1 MSEEA
6 STAEPHDLEEI
17 VLNVDVTPP
26 CPSCSQP
33 TILLARYPHSWRNN
47 KGGTVSGFRKS
58 VLCRVCDRDDSAAAP
73 LVALYEEDGSFPADK
88 LDVFGPLA
96 EVWVENCRN
105 TTVDEG
111 LLNEQERLW
120 RDGEL

>member
-6 STAEPHDLEEI
+6 STGEPHDLEEI

-47 KGGTVSGFRKS
+47 KGGTVSGFRES

-73 LVALYEEDGSFPADK
+73 LVAPYAEDGSFPADK

-96 EVWVENCRN
+96 AVWVENRRN
-105 TTVDEG
+105 TAVDEG

-120 RDGEL
+120 RGGDL

>member
-6 STAEPHDLEEI
+6 STGEPHDLEEI
-17 VLNVDVTPP
+17 VLNVGVTPP

-33 TILLARYPHSWRNN
+33 TILLARCPHSWRNN
-47 KGGTVSGFRKS
+47 KGGTVSGFRES

-73 LVALYEEDGSFPADK
+73 LVALYEEDSSFPADR

-96 EVWVENCRN
+96 AVWVEHRRN

-120 RDGEL
+120 QDGEL

>member
-6 STAEPHDLEEI
+6 STGEPHDLEEI
-17 VLNVDVTPP
+17 VLNVDATPP

-33 TILLARYPHSWRNN
+33 TILLAKYPHTWGNN
-47 KGGTVSGFRKS
+47 KGGISGFRES
-58 VLCRVCDRDDSAAAP
+58 VLCRVCDRDDPAAAP
-73 LVALYEEDGSFPADK
+73 LVALYEEDASFPADK

-96 EVWVENCRN
+96 AVWVETRRN
-105 TTVDEG
+105 TAVDEE

-120 RDGEL
+120 RGGEL

>member
-6 STAEPHDLEEI
+6 STGEPHDLEEI
-17 VLNVDVTPP
+17 VLNVGVTPP

-47 KGGTVSGFRKS
+47 KGGTVSGFRES
-58 VLCRVCDRDDSAAAP
+58 VLCRVCDRDESAAAP
-73 LVALYEEDGSFPADK
+73 LIALYEEDGSFPADK
-88 LDVFGPLA
+88 LDVVGPLA
-96 EVWVENCRN
+96 EVWVEIRQN
-105 TTVDEG
+105 TAVDEE

>member
-1 MSEEA
+1 MSQLQPA
-6 STAEPHDLEEI
+6 DDTAGPLS
-17 VLNVDVTPP
+17 P
-26 CPSCSQP
+26 Q
-33 TILLARYPHSWRNN
+33 LAQQQGRHRH
-47 KGGTVSGFRKS
+47 GFRES

-96 EVWVENCRN
+96 EVWVENRRN

-120 RDGEL
+120 RGGEL

>member
-6 STAEPHDLEEI
+6 STGEPHDLEEI
-17 VLNVDVTPP
+17 VLNVGVTPP
-26 CPSCSQP
+26 CPSCSRP

-47 KGGTVSGFRKS
+47 KGGTVSGFRGS

-73 LVALYEEDGSFPADK
+73 LVALYEEDGSFQAEK

-96 EVWVENCRN
+96 AVWVENRRN
-105 TTVDEG
+105 TAVDEG
-111 LLNEQERLW
+111 LLNKQERLW
-120 RDGEL
+120 QDSDL

>member
-6 STAEPHDLEEI
+6 STGEPHDLEEI

-26 CPSCSQP
+26 CPNCSRP
-33 TILLARYPHSWRNN
+33 TILLARYPHSWPNN
-47 KGGTVSGFRKS
+47 KGATVSGFRES
-58 VLCRVCDRDDSAAAP
+58 VLCRVCDRDDSAVAP
-73 LVALYEEDGSFPADK
+73 LIALCEEDGSFPADK

-96 EVWVENCRN
+96 EVWVEDRRN
-105 TTVDEG
+105 TAVDEG

-120 RDGEL
+120 RSGEL

>member
-1 MSEEA
+1 MSKVA
-6 STAEPHDLEEI
+6 STGEPYDLEEI
-17 VLNVDVTPP
+17 VLNVGETPL
-26 CPSCSQP
+26 CPSCSRP

-47 KGGTVSGFRKS
+47 KGGTISGFRES
-58 VLCRVCDRDDSAAAP
+58 VLCRVCDRDDPAAAP
-73 LVALYEEDGSFPADK
+73 LVALFERDGSFPADK

-96 EVWVENCRN
+96 AVWVENRRN

-120 RDGEL
+120 RGGEL